1 MRIFHVVM
9 HMSNISDQDILVE
22 KETVLGSASVA
33 LPEDLIMV
41 GRKKIQTNEDLKIEV
56 DDLEEHVEDIHE
68 VEDSL

>member
-1 MRIFHVVM
+1 MRIFHVVI

-68 VEDSL
+68 LEDSL